1 MHEYPVTL
9 EIVRIAEKT
18 AREKDGLVK
27 AIHLVVGED
36 SGFIGESIQ
45 MYFDVISEGTL
56 CEGAILTI
64 RDIKPKMRCD
74 RCGALFERKRFSFTC
89 PHCGGDGSREGVL
102 YRERGSG
109 NLNPSTAVYL
119 PASCIVRKRRYPMHM
134 VKAGVMEN
142 IYAHNNHIAEH
153 VRHYLTDRNIFAV
166 NVMGAPGTGKTTSLE
181 QLMKYI
187 ARKVYVIEG
196 DIESDI
202 DTERLRKQHVKAAQI
217 NTFGACH
224 LDAPLVHNAVHTM
237 DFDAPGILFI
247 ENVGNLVCPAELDI
261 GEHMKLL
268 IVSVADGS
276 DKPYKYPLAF
286 EKADMILLNKVDLM
300 PYLDFDEE
308 FFMKGI
314 RHLNK
319 NAPVFKVSGKTG
331 EGYEEAAKW
340 ICEKAGMSD

>member
-1 MHEYPVTL
+1 
-9 EIVRIAEKT
+9 
-18 AREKDGLVK
+18 
-27 AIHLVVGED
+27 
-36 SGFIGESIQ
+36 
-45 MYFDVISEGTL
+45 
-56 CEGAILTI
+56 
-64 RDIKPKMRCD
+64 
-74 RCGALFERKRFSFTC
+74 
-89 PHCGGDGSREGVL
+89 
-102 YRERGSG
+102 
-109 NLNPSTAVYL
+109 
-119 PASCIVRKRRYPMHM
+119 MHM
-134 VKAGVMEN
+134 VKAGVQES

-153 VRHYLTDRNIFAV
+153 VRDYLNERKIYAV

-181 QLMKYI
+181 QIMKYMKQ
-187 ARKVYVIEG
+187 KVYVIEG

-202 DTERLRKQHVKAAQI
+202 DTERLRKQHVTAAQI

-237 DFDAPGILFI
+237 DFAEPGILFI
-247 ENVGNLVCPAELDI
+247 ENVGNLVCPAELNI
-261 GEHMKLL
+261 GEHIKML

-286 EKADMILLNKVDLM
+286 EKADIILLNKVDLM

-331 EGYEEAAKW
+331 VGYEEAAAW
-340 ICEKAGMSD
+340 IMRNAECVVRNEGAAHSL